1 MNTMDNTTFE
11 SFLSRWE
18 EVIKSQD
25 LTQLNE
31 LLAEDVTFYS
41 PVVHTPQEGK
51 FMTAMYLMGAGQVLK
66 DDFNYKQKIIQ
77 GLKGVLE
84 FQCKIDD
91 IIVNGVDIIELNED
105 GKIINFKV
113 MVRPI
118 KAIHKLH
125 EMMGKMLAE
134 MKDLKV

>member
-1 MNTMDNTTFE
+1 MDNTTFE